1 MLRET
6 GHLKMVSTK
15 GKIKVVLGMTFLLI
29 IVIVCGCIFKSLQTK
44 QREREEIAQLFQVY
58 QPYGLVYNE
67 EKNRLYYNGELVRYF
82 EDIISTEHYIKWPER
97 NGEVDVYAER
107 NDSGEI
113 SGVNSFTH
121 EAFTERTSYMRESTY
136 GLEVMINKGGYT
148 DNVEEM
154 VKERIA
160 EEYEIYEQYGLIY
173 DRKSDR
179 LYYNGDLVGY
189 FEDRS
194 ISHFFGPFED
204 STIKV
209 YAVRDKHGDITE
221 LDVDTGIQ

>member
-1 MLRET
+1 M
-6 GHLKMVSTK
+6 
-15 GKIKVVLGMTFLLI
+15 
-29 IVIVCGCIFKSLQTK
+29 QTK
-44 QREREEIAQLFQVY
+44 QREREEIAQLFQAY

-82 EDIISTEHYIKWPER
+82 EDIISAEHYIKWPNR

-121 EAFTERTSYMRESTY
+121 EEFTERTSSMKESTY

-160 EEYEIYEQYGLIY
+160 EEYEIYKQYGLIY
-173 DRKSDR
+173 DIKSDR
-179 LYYNGDLVGY
+179 LYYNGELVGY
-189 FEDRS
+189 FEDKP
-194 ISHFFGPFED
+194 IGHFFGPFED

-209 YAVRDKHGDITE
+209 YTVRDNQGNITG
-221 LDVDTGIQ
+221 LDVDTGI

>member
-67 EKNRLYYNGELVRYF
+67 EKNRLYYNGELVRCF
-82 EDIISTEHYIKWPER
+82 QDIVSAEHYIKWPNR
-97 NGEVDVYAER
+97 NGEVDVYGER

-113 SGVNSFTH
+113 AGVNSFTH
-121 EAFTERTSYMRESTY
+121 ESFTERTSSMKESTY

-160 EEYEIYEQYGLIY
+160 EEYEIYKQYGLVY
-173 DRKSDR
+173 DIKSDR

-189 FEDRS
+189 FEDKP
-194 ISHFFGPFED
+194 IGHFFGPLKYLQLEI
-204 STIKV
+204 IKGT
-209 YAVRDKHGDITE
+209 Y
-221 LDVDTGIQ
+221 

>member
-15 GKIKVVLGMTFLLI
+15 GKIIVVLGMTFLLI
-29 IVIVCGCIFKSLQTK
+29 IVIVCGCILKSLQTK
-44 QREREEIAQLFQVY
+44 QREREEIAQLFQAY

-82 EDIISTEHYIKWPER
+82 EDIISAEHYIKWPNR

-121 EAFTERTSYMRESTY
+121 EEFTERTSSMKESTY

-160 EEYEIYEQYGLIY
+160 EEYEIYKQYGLIY
-173 DRKSDR
+173 DIKSDR
-179 LYYNGDLVGY
+179 LYYNGELVGY
-189 FEDRS
+189 FEDKP
-194 ISHFFGPFED
+194 IGHFFGPFED
-204 STIKV
+204 SAIKV
-209 YAVRDKHGDITE
+209 YAVRDNQGNITG